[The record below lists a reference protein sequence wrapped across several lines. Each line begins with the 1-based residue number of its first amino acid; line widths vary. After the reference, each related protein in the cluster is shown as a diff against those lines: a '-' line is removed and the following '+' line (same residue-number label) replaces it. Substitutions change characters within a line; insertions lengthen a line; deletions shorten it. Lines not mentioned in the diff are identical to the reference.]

1 MGAAF
6 YVWVVCSYR
15 TTEVVCLDATA
26 CHSLLATL
34 HALVLFL
41 LYVPADG
48 VADVDALS
56 LSVPVVVGGTY
67 PWTVVER
74 TPVVS
79 NSPCTQLLK
88 VAVFVADGGSRLPEQ
103 VEALEP
109 AAYVVGVLYAVP
121 ADVGRLVVL
130 LPERVVTAAACVAHG
145 VFLNYYPAVCGCVV
159 AVVQA
164 VPLSVRIHWVVQVRY
179 TLRFY

>member
-6 YVWVVCSYR
+6 YVWVVCAYG
-15 TTEVVCLDATA
+15 TAEVVCHDATA
-26 CHSLLATL
+26 CYSLLVSF

-56 LSVPVVVGGTY
+56 LSVPVVVGGAY
-67 PWTVVER
+67 PWTVVECS
-74 TPVVS
+74 PVVS
-79 NSPCTQLLK
+79 NSPCAQLLK
-88 VAVFVADGGSRLPEQ
+88 VAVFVADGGVCLPEQ

-109 AAYVVGVLYAVP
+109 AAYVVGVLYAVA
-121 ADVGRLVVL
+121 ADVGGLVVL

-159 AVVQA
+159 AVVYA
-164 VPLSVRIHWVVQVRY
+164 VPLSAGIRRVVQVRY
-179 TLRFY
+179 SLRFY